1 MSVYFVCDTCGASTP
16 SLAPAGWRCAC
27 GSPWSLPPGP
37 AFDPHAGTDAA
48 SGVWRFRRQI
58 RLPAGPVPTLGEGCG
73 RWLHPPGG
81 PRIALAYLEP
91 TLSFKDRGV
100 AVLLAWAALAATPP
114 LIEDSSGNAG
124 GSFAAYAAA
133 AGLPCRIYVP
143 SSAPAG
149 KTAALRAFGAEIIE
163 VDGPRANATEAALA
177 DPDGTYC
184 SHAWNPMFLEGTK
197 TMALQWWQE
206 HGGVLP
212 RRVYVPVGQG
222 SIALGLYH
230 GFTEI
235 RAGVPEFRIP
245 EIIAVQHRTAAPLW
259 QAVGAPSAAGESDPA
274 CEPDA
279 PDPACEPDPTGAP
292 DHAPLPEPAGAPDHA
307 PLPEPADIPSL
318 ADGIAI
324 DKPVRQEALVRA
336 IKDTGGRV
344 IVVGNE
350 EILDAQQ
357 RLAGIGVWAEP
368 TGAVAMAGHTQAGDG
383 NDALVVVTGHGLKA
397 TL

>member
-1 MSVYFVCDTCGASTP
+1 MGVLLQSALARAIRLTMSVNFICDTCGASTP
-16 SLAPAGWRCAC
+16 SLAPSGWRCAC

-37 AFDPHAGTDAA
+37 AFDPRTATETA

-58 RLPAGPVPTLGEGCG
+58 RLPPGPVPTLGEGCG
-73 RWLHPPGG
+73 RWLRPPGG
-81 PRIALAYLEP
+81 PRIALAHLEP

-149 KTAALRAFGAEIIE
+149 KTAALRAFGAEVVE
-163 VDGPRANATEAALA
+163 VEGPRGNATEAALA

-235 RAGVPEFRIP
+235 RAGVPEFRVP
-245 EIIAVQHRTAAPLW
+245 EIVAVQHRTAAPLW
-259 QAVGAPSAAGESDPA
+259 QAIEAPGADKE
-274 CEPDA
+274 
-279 PDPACEPDPTGAP
+279 PDPASEPDRAP
-292 DHAPLPEPAGAPDHA
+292 A
-307 PLPEPADIPSL
+307 PEPADHPSL

-324 DKPVRQEALVRA
+324 DKPVRQEALVHA

-350 EILDAQQ
+350 EIRDAQQ
-357 RLAGIGVWAEP
+357 RLAGVGVWAEP
-368 TGAVAMAGHTQAGDG
+368 TGAVAMAGHMQAGDG
-383 NDALVVVTGHGLKA
+383 SDALVVVTGHGLK
-397 TL
+397 TTP

>member
-1 MSVYFVCDTCGASTP
+1 MSVDFVCDTCGASTP
-16 SLAPAGWRCAC
+16 SLAPSGWRCAC

-37 AFDPHAGTDAA
+37 AFDPHAGTEAA

-58 RLPAGPVPTLGEGCG
+58 RLPPGPVPTLGEGCG
-73 RWLHPPGG
+73 RWLRPPGE
-81 PRIALAYLEP
+81 PYIALAHLEP

-100 AVLLAWAALAATPP
+100 VVLLAWAALAAAPP

-149 KTAALRAFGAEIIE
+149 KKAALRAFGAELVE
-163 VDGPRANATEAALA
+163 VDGPRGNAAEVAQA

-222 SIALGLYH
+222 SIALGLYL

-235 RAGVPEFRIP
+235 RAGVPEFRVP

-259 QAVGAPSAAGESDPA
+259 QAVGEKGPAPQ
-274 CEPDA
+274 
-279 PDPACEPDPTGAP
+279 PDPAD
-292 DHAPLPEPAGAPDHA
+292 L
-307 PLPEPADIPSL
+307 PSL

-324 DKPVRQEALVRA
+324 NEPVRQVALVRA

-344 IVVGNE
+344 LVVANE
-350 EILDAQQ
+350 EILAAQQ
-357 RLAGIGVWAEP
+357 RLAGMGVWAEP

-397 TL
+397 AAP

>member
-1 MSVYFVCDTCGASTP
+1 MSVDFLCDTCGASTP
-16 SLAPAGWRCAC
+16 SLAPDGWRCGC
-27 GSPWSLPPGP
+27 GSAWSLPPGP
-37 AFDPHAGTDAA
+37 AFDPDLHLGTGAT
-48 SGVWRFRRQI
+48 SGVWRFRNQI
-58 RLPAGPVPTLGEGCG
+58 RLPPGPVPTLGEGCG
-73 RWLHPPGG
+73 RWLRPPGE
-81 PRIALAYLEP
+81 PRIALAHLEP

-149 KTAALRAFGAEIIE
+149 KTAALRAFGAQVVE
-163 VDGPRANATEAALA
+163 VDGPRGNATEAALA

-235 RAGVPEFRIP
+235 RAGVPEFRVP

-259 QAVGAPSAAGESDPA
+259 EATGAPSAAGE
-274 CEPDA
+274 
-279 PDPACEPDPTGAP
+279 P
-292 DHAPLPEPAGAPDHA
+292 DHAPDAT
-307 PLPEPADIPSL
+307 DIPSL

-344 IVVGNE
+344 VVVGNE
-350 EILDAQQ
+350 EILDALK
-357 RLAGIGVWAEP
+357 RLAGVGVWAEP

-383 NDALVVVTGHGLKA
+383 SDALVVVTGHGLKA
-397 TL
+397 TP